1 MKQMTNPIFANKN
14 KPDDWSI
21 LEEYLKKN
29 LHPVSPSPVFIKG
42 LQKQL
47 QNDSRISLDN
57 LNQTGSFLYS
67 FLAIIGGLLLVAL
80 WIRLLVPL
88 ISMRKM
94 SFQTKT
100 SIN

>member
-1 MKQMTNPIFANKN
+1 MTDPTPYTKI
-14 KPDDWSI
+14 KPDDWSN

-47 QNDSRISLDN
+47 QNDSRISLDTF
-57 LNQTGSFLYS
+57 NQTGSFLYP
-67 FLAIIGGLLLVAL
+67 FLAMIGGLLLIAL
-80 WIRLLVPL
+80 WVRFLVRMV
-88 ISMRKM
+88 SMRKM